1 MHRGQFDERA
11 LHDCTQVGIV
21 TCSTCMLLCDLLSF
35 FSQYEVTEHGRV
47 SGVQNMMAEIYARGP
62 IACTVAVTA
71 DFENY
76 KGGIFSDSTGAKVT
90 IVIVQRSNKITSYV
104 IN

>member
-1 MHRGQFDERA
+1 MQFGE
-11 LHDCTQVGIV
+11 HGVHGCTQDGIV
-21 TCSTCMLLCDLLSF
+21 TCGTCMLLCDLLLF
-35 FSQYEVTEHGRV
+35 FSQYEITEHGRV

-90 IVIVQRSNKITSYV
+90 IVMAQKSTQIKSNAI
-104 IN
+104 

>member
-1 MHRGQFDERA
+1 MQFDKHGV
-11 LHDCTQVGIV
+11 HDCTQDGIV
-21 TCSTCMLLCDLLSF
+21 TCSTRMLLYDLLSF
-35 FSQYEVTEHGRV
+35 FSQYEITEHGRV

-90 IVIVQRSNKITSYV
+90 IVIVQKCIKIKSSV
-104 IN
+104 I